1 LNPFDLLIALLSVAV
16 AFGGFT
22 GVVALIDRKAAHV
35 SHHVVSFRVRFLI
48 VAVMAVIAL
57 TVLPFLLAAFRLPDE
72 WVWRVC
78 CAFYSLIGAGYILG
92 MLWSRAKLKGP
103 QLEGL
108 STVQF
113 NLLIPPGALCVG
125 LSVAAAAGLVP
136 ALGTYLVGI
145 FYFVLGIAS
154 LFLRLVL
161 MLDDSWRNHET
172 TTSGQQYDSVMK
184 SPADSAR
191 MRKTPTE

>member
-1 LNPFDLLIALLSVAV
+1 MNPFDLLIALMSVAV

-22 GVVALIDRKAAHV
+22 GVVALIDRRAAHV

-48 VAVMAVIAL
+48 VAVLAVIVL
-57 TVLPFLLAAFRLPDE
+57 TVLPFLFAAFRLSEE
-72 WVWRVC
+72 WIWRVC
-78 CAFYSLIGAGYILG
+78 CASYSVIGACYILG
-92 MLWSRAKLKGP
+92 MLWARTKLRGP

-113 NLLIPPGALCVG
+113 NLLIPPAALCVG
-125 LSVAAAAGLVP
+125 LAAVAAAGLIP

-154 LFLRLVL
+154 LFMRLVL
-161 MLDDSWRNHET
+161 MLDDSWRNHE
-172 TTSGQQYDSVMK
+172 
-184 SPADSAR
+184 
-191 MRKTPTE
+191 